1 VSLLQIVVLLNLVL
15 PKETLRYEYINKQV
29 VDTSCGYSSV
39 ASLLSLYW
47 PFEADE
53 QTLLHTYAKRDD
65 DTDSYSIS
73 LLEIERIILDHGLYC
88 RSYRMDFDQLL
99 EAHPFLPYLAHYDKP
114 DSHYVCILG
123 INRDFVIVGDPS
135 SGVEIVDKRSFTSC
149 WSGVVTLVAS
159 DTVDVNRMR
168 LDDLNRAAEYRY
180 YKLEKWAW

>member
-1 VSLLQIVVLLNLVL
+1 MSLLKIVVFLYLVT
-15 PKETLRYEYINKQV
+15 PKEYLRFEYINKQV

-47 PFEADE
+47 PFGADE
-53 QTLLHTYAKRDD
+53 QTLLYTYAEQADD
-65 DTDSYSIS
+65 ADSYSVS
-73 LLEIERIILDHGLYC
+73 LLEIERIILDHGLHC

-99 EAHPFLPYLAHYDKP
+99 EARPFLPYLAHYDKP

-135 SGVEIVDKRSFTSC
+135 SGVEIVDRRRFTFR

-159 DTVDVNRMR
+159 DTVDINRIR

-180 YKLEKWAW
+180 NNLEKWAW